1 MHRME
6 NKMNFPIQVAP
17 VLRGQDRGK
26 QALPPNAADPAAT
39 QSELFGGSL
48 SAICAACAIAP
59 PPYSIIC
66 SLVCPWIFGAAKPQL

>member
-1 MHRME
+1 ME
-6 NKMNFPIQVAP
+6 DKMNFPIQVAP

-26 QALPPNAADPAAT
+26 PALPPNATDPTAT
-39 QSELFGGSL
+39 QSQLFGGSL

-66 SLVCPWIFGAAKPQL
+66 SILCPWIFGGVKPH